1 MQDFQSLGL
10 KESILKGITALG
22 FTTPTPIQEQAIPR
36 LISNPS
42 DLVGLAQTGTGK
54 TAAFGLPICQL
65 ADFDS
70 NDTQALIICPTREL
84 CLQISRDIQSF
95 LKFEKNARVVPIYGG
110 ASIENQ
116 IRDISRGAQIIVATP
131 GRMVDMIN
139 RKRVKLGNVKFVV
152 LDEADEM
159 LNMGFKEDLDLILGE
174 TPEEKNTW
182 LFSAT
187 MPKEVSRIAK
197 KYMSDPFEITIGK
210 QNSGAENIEHHF
222 YVVHAKDRYLALK
235 RIVDYYPDIFGIIF
249 CRTRMET
256 QEIADKLM
264 RDGYNADALHGDL
277 SQSQRDH
284 VMNRYRTRSLQMLV
298 ATDVAARGIDVN
310 DVTHVINYN
319 LPDDSENY
327 THRSGRTARAGKSG
341 VSVIILNTK
350 EVGRVRELER
360 IISQR
365 FTQKTV
371 PTGSEVC
378 EKQLFSLVK
387 KIHDAEVNEEEIS
400 DFLPPINEMLKDLSK
415 EELIKR
421 MVSTDFNRFLN
432 YYRNAND
439 LNVDSS
445 RRDSRDRRDDRSER
459 GERYE
464 RGGERSGRGDK
475 GDRGSKD
482 SFGGDRGRKNEEVTG
497 RFFINVG
504 EIDGMDKVGLRDYI
518 CEVAKINPSD
528 VGRIDLRSNFTFFNI
543 DGGGKEILDAFKN
556 EKFNGRSIRIDNAE
570 DKPRGE
576 RGGDRGGD
584 RGGFGGRER
593 SGGSDRGGY
602 SRGGDRGGDRGGF
615 DKPRSGGFRSGDKKE
630 FGGGKK
636 RKY

>member
-139 RKRVKLGNVKFVV
+139 RKRVKLGHVQFVV

-197 KYMSDPFEITIGK
+197 KYMSEPFEITIGK

-249 CRTRMET
+249 CRTRM
-256 QEIADKLM
+256 D
-264 RDGYNADALHGDL
+264 
-277 SQSQRDH
+277 
-284 VMNRYRTRSLQMLV
+284 
-298 ATDVAARGIDVN
+298 
-310 DVTHVINYN
+310 
-319 LPDDSENY
+319 
-327 THRSGRTARAGKSG
+327 
-341 VSVIILNTK
+341 
-350 EVGRVRELER
+350 
-360 IISQR
+360 
-365 FTQKTV
+365 
-371 PTGSEVC
+371 
-378 EKQLFSLVK
+378 
-387 KIHDAEVNEEEIS
+387 
-400 DFLPPINEMLKDLSK
+400 SK
-415 EELIKR
+415 EQ
-421 MVSTDFNRFLN
+421 
-432 YYRNAND
+432 
-439 LNVDSS
+439 DSICQP
-445 RRDSRDRRDDRSER
+445 RR
-459 GERYE
+459 
-464 RGGERSGRGDK
+464 
-475 GDRGSKD
+475 
-482 SFGGDRGRKNEEVTG
+482 
-497 RFFINVG
+497 
-504 EIDGMDKVGLRDYI
+504 
-518 CEVAKINPSD
+518 C
-528 VGRIDLRSNFTFFNI
+528 
-543 DGGGKEILDAFKN
+543 
-556 EKFNGRSIRIDNAE
+556 
-570 DKPRGE
+570 
-576 RGGDRGGD
+576 
-584 RGGFGGRER
+584 
-593 SGGSDRGGY
+593 
-602 SRGGDRGGDRGGF
+602 
-615 DKPRSGGFRSGDKKE
+615 
-630 FGGGKK
+630 
-636 RKY
+636 

>member
-10 KESILKGITALG
+10 KETILKAINELG
-22 FTTPTPIQEQAIPR
+22 FVSPTPIQQQAVPR
-36 LISNPS
+36 LISEPS

-65 ADFDS
+65 ADFD
-70 NDTQALIICPTREL
+70 NNLTQALIICPTREL
-84 CLQISRDIQSF
+84 CLQISRDLQSF
-95 LKFEKNARVVPIYGG
+95 LKFEKNARVVSIYGG
-110 ASIENQ
+110 ASIDNQ
-116 IRDISRGAQIIVATP
+116 IREISRGAHIIVGTP

-139 RKRVKLGNVKFVV
+139 RKKVKLNSVQFVV

-174 TPEEKNTW
+174 TPDEKNTW

-187 MPKEVSRIAK
+187 MPNEVSRIAK
-197 KYMSDPFEITIGK
+197 KYMSNPFEITIGK

-256 QEIADKLM
+256 QEIAEKLM

-277 SQSQRDH
+277 SQSQRDY
-284 VMNRYRTRSLQMLV
+284 VMSRYRTRSLQMLV

-319 LPDDSENY
+319 LPDDTENY

-341 VSVIILNTK
+341 ISIIILNTK

-365 FTQKTV
+365 FTQKMV

-387 KIHDAEVNEEEIS
+387 KIHDAEVSEEEIS
-400 DFLPPINEMLKDLSK
+400 DFLPPINEMLKDLTK
-415 EELIKR
+415 EELVKR

-432 YYRNAND
+432 YYRNAQD
-439 LNVDSS
+439 LNVDTN
-445 RRDSRDRRDDRSER
+445 RRDRSER
-459 GERYE
+459 GERSE
-464 RGGERSGRGDK
+464 RGRGERSERGN
-475 GDRGSKD
+475 DRGERQSRFE
-482 SFGGDRGRKNEEVTG
+482 SSRGNDRGRQNTEVTG

-504 EIDGMDKVGLRDYI
+504 EIDGLSKTDLRDYI
-518 CEVAKINPSD
+518 VDVAKVKVEDI
-528 VGRIDLRSNFTFFNI
+528 GRIDLRSNFTFFNV

-556 EKFNGRSIRIDNAE
+556 ETFNGRKIRIDNAE

-576 RGGDRGGD
+576 GGGGSGFRGGSGRG
-584 RGGFGGRER
+584 R
-593 SGGSDRGGY
+593 SGGGERGGY
-602 SRGGDRGGDRGGF
+602 ERGGERKF
-615 DKPRSGGFRSGDKKE
+615 DKPKSNYKSGGSGDRKE
-630 FGGGKK
+630 FGDRRK
-636 RKY
+636 RK